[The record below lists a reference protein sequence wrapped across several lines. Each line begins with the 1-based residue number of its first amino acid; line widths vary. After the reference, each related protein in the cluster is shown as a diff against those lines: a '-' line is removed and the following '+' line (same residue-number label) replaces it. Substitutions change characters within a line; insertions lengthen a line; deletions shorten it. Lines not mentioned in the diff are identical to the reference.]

1 MRSAGLRNKPIDR
14 RRLNMKDRSD
24 YNNSGEYG
32 NKAQALSRVR
42 QYRGRQAYQ
51 RNLPTNTQGRTPG
64 SGSFGPRDRKVQG
77 MPKFEGVPSTKAP
90 SAKGDLFKKKS

>member
-14 RRLNMKDRSD
+14 RRLNMRDRSD

-32 NKAQALSRVR
+32 ERATALSRAR
-42 QYRGRQAYQ
+42 QRRGQAAYA

-64 SGSFGPRDRKVQG
+64 SGSFGARDRRVEG
-77 MPKFEGVPSTKAP
+77 MPKFEGVPSTKMP
-90 SAKGDLFKKKS
+90 SPKGDLFNKK